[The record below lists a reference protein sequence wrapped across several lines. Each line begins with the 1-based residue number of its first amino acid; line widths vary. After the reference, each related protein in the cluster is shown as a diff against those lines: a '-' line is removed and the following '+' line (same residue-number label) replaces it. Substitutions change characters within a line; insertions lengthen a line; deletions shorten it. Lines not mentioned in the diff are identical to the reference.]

1 LVIGF
6 GGAVSMFMIAY
17 VVPRFARVYDDYTRS
32 LSVPTAALLK
42 LGVFCSDNFVA
53 IALCFLAIVA
63 GIVVLYK
70 NGKLKTISLRV
81 LSRSKTARHYLR
93 LYQLARIYQTLS
105 MLLRGGYTLSDA
117 IPLAQN
123 LAFDEKLRERIGLSR
138 ERILEGRRFSTAF
151 AEYGLTDTV
160 TERLL
165 QVGERSGSL
174 AKVMDVI
181 AQNSRQ
187 EFTLFLERATRLAEP
202 ILLMAVAIMIGLII
216 VMMYM
221 PIFDLAG
228 GLQGE

>member
-1 LVIGF
+1 
-6 GGAVSMFMIAY
+6 MFMISY
-17 VVPRFARVYDDYTRS
+17 VVPRFAQVYDDYTRS
-32 LSVPTAALLK
+32 LSLPTAILLK
-42 LGVFCSDNFVA
+42 LGVFCSENFIG
-53 IALCFLAIVA
+53 IALCLLAVVA

-70 NGKLKTISLRV
+70 NGKLKTISLRI

-93 LYQLARIYQTLS
+93 LYQLSRIYQTLS

-138 ERILEGRRFSTAF
+138 ERILEGRRFSTAL

-181 AQNSRQ
+181 AQNARQ

-202 ILLMAVAIMIGLII
+202 ILLMSVAIMIGLII